1 MVQSHVVI
9 HMNTTEPSGQPQG
22 QEATSRMGGKGRAVV
37 ILLGL
42 LTVLSL
48 AGAGVGFWLQRQEH
62 ELRLAKEQEL
72 LRAKKENDRLKDQIS
87 EVTKAKELVEVDLAS
102 AKTELIQATQQ
113 LEEEHAAKEQLAK
126 SVADRQDE
134 VSRLG
139 KDLEQLR
146 SERTELTER
155 LTKLTTQQK
164 TLETKVGE
172 LESAKSDLE
181 AKVLELS
188 SQPSQP
194 TVELDKVVV
203 NEGGESSTATS
214 AKASDAS
221 AKGQVVVVNREYDF
235 VVMNLGKKQG
245 VEIGQEFQIERDHQV
260 LGRVKVE
267 KLYDELSAAAILPDS
282 KKDAIHEGDLVKAP

>member
-1 MVQSHVVI
+1 
-9 HMNTTEPSGQPQG
+9 
-22 QEATSRMGGKGRAVV
+22 MGGKGRAVV

-72 LRAKKENDRLKDQIS
+72 LHAKKENDRLKDQIS
-87 EVTKAKELVEVDLAS
+87 EVTKAKELVEADLAS
-102 AKTELIQATQQ
+102 TKTELAKAAQQ
-113 LEEEHAAKEQLAK
+113 VEEERAAKEQLAK
-126 SVADRQDE
+126 SVADRQE
-134 VSRLG
+134 EITRLG

-146 SERTELTER
+146 SERTELTGK
-155 LTKLTTQQK
+155 LAKLTTQQK

-181 AKVLELS
+181 TKVLELS
-188 SQPSQP
+188 SQPTQP
-194 TVELDKVVV
+194 NVELDKVVV
-203 NEGGESSTATS
+203 TEGGASPA
-214 AKASDAS
+214 AASDAS

-245 VEIGQEFQIERDHQV
+245 VEVGQEFQIERDHQV

-267 KLYDELSAAAILPDS
+267 KIYDELSAAAILPDS